1 MDATD
6 KNSGNVVTAEKRWKN
21 LCVSKNRVSDT
32 VNCDRY
38 KARNLV
44 VQKLRKNIYYY
55 QLIQEIV
62 IEYEFGIRKFSVFK
76 GRVILREIS
85 WCSCGYSW
93 ASIDSR
99 QQRRTLLTLSTL
111 LRLFS
116 FYTLSQDEYGR
127 PFIILRQQQ
136 EQARIKGV
144 EAQKSNISA
153 ARSVSNLLR
162 TSLGTFS
169 MVDGIQSDVDV

>member
-1 MDATD
+1 MLGGARSWSLLAIHNSTD
-6 KNSGNVVTAEKRWKN
+6 FTR
-21 LCVSKNRVSDT
+21 
-32 VNCDRY
+32 
-38 KARNLV
+38 
-44 VQKLRKNIYYY
+44 
-55 QLIQEIV
+55 
-62 IEYEFGIRKFSVFK
+62 
-76 GRVILREIS
+76 
-85 WCSCGYSW
+85 
-93 ASIDSR
+93 
-99 QQRRTLLTLSTL
+99 LLTVLLSRLISL
-111 LRLFS
+111 LYLF
-116 FYTLSQDEYGR
+116 LQDEYGR